1 MWYVSLLKFKNK
13 CVSKVYCFSTKQKF
27 LENAQQIREKSK
39 VFDSLKKGWKLFYI
53 GILLNYRENRY
64 KQKRLSWKIE
74 IIQNIDR
81 LENSDF

>member
-39 VFDSLKKGWKLFYI
+39 VFDSLKKVENSFILGFYWI
-53 GILLNYRENRY
+53 IEKIVINRNAYRE
-64 KQKRLSWKIE
+64 KSK
-74 IIQNIDR
+74 
-81 LENSDF
+81 